1 MAYDITIGSVFSGKP
16 GYALFLYAR
25 RDQTDNANNRS
36 SYAWQSRANFQSG
49 TNASYVLDPITFGVT
64 VGSDFYPSHNL
75 DFRGGVTQIIIG
87 SGTTGWFG
95 HDGNGYLT
103 VTVRTWVGN
112 VPVFGSADTGYQQ
125 FYTDRIPKPP
135 SQPGLPQVDSITTNS
150 ARIGISDSATDN
162 GSGIDHYL
170 VRWHTN
176 SNPDVDGYSENTGPN
191 GWRNIGPL
199 VPGRTYYVKVYAHN
213 GMGYSPGSPV
223 RSFTTLSG
231 VYIGDGGT
239 FPGKE
244 VLVGVDGSFQ
254 TAQIFYCESASG
266 PYIEAK

>member
-1 MAYDITIGSVFSGKP
+1 MAYDITIGSVFSIKS

-25 RDQTDNANNRS
+25 RDQTDEANNRS

-49 TNASYVLDPITFGVT
+49 TNASFVLDPITFGVT

-95 HDGNGYLT
+95 HDGNGYLN
-103 VTVRTWVGN
+103 VTVRTWVSN

-135 SQPGLPQVDSITTNS
+135 SQPGTPNILNIKT
-150 ARIGISDSATDN
+150 DSAVVDIKDSAADN
-162 GSGIDHYL
+162 GAPIDGYL

-176 SNPDVDGYSENTGPN
+176 PNPSADGYSESYGNNQDRT
-191 GWRNIGPL
+191 IGPL
-199 VPGRTYYVKVYAHN
+199 LPGRTYYVKVYAHN
-213 GMGYSPGSPV
+213 RIGFSSGSPV
-223 RSFTTLSG
+223 RSFTMLSG
-231 VYIGDGGT
+231 VYFGENGT
-239 FPGKE
+239 FNGKE
-244 VLVGVDGSFQ
+244 VLAGVGGSFQ
-254 TAQIFYCESASG
+254 TAQVFYCESAGG
-266 PYIEAK
+266 PFVEAK